1 MTKYLCRMILKK
13 THFRKHFF
21 LISNWSRTFQYCISH
36 NEGGTVKEYRTRRIK
51 YGTCFSRNVF
61 KITRLH
67 GNWVAWHQRLFE
79 WVDQQWKGKQEIFH
93 QKHSLSFIGQLLPT
107 VFKSQAWGILHTL
120 LEMLSFRM
128 HHIQSFYRVQFLS
141 HLHSLASVPHTNQTQ
156 IHLCVESTA
165 LRLITGMGS
174 AEVQPQLSRYFTDSK
189 IPGSVVSTESEE
201 LNRALILTVAHS
213 MHITGSGVEDQS
225 NAWCKELLSSIMQ
238 HTPHSWASH
247 TLQCFPPILNTF
259 FTQNPIPKENKQV
272 LKKCVEDEYRNWT
285 TMTNENDVITHFT
298 TPGTPPLFLCVLIK
312 MILETDS
319 INPVAYK
326 WVNWTSNIDF
336 GKRWIISHICAFTL

>member
-1 MTKYLCRMILKK
+1 M
-13 THFRKHFF
+13 
-21 LISNWSRTFQYCISH
+21 
-36 NEGGTVKEYRTRRIK
+36 
-51 YGTCFSRNVF
+51 
-61 KITRLH
+61 
-67 GNWVAWHQRLFE
+67 
-79 WVDQQWKGKQEIFH
+79 
-93 QKHSLSFIGQLLPT
+93 PT

-141 HLHSLASVPHTNQTQ
+141 HLHSLAAVPHTNQTQ
-156 IHLCVESTA
+156 IYLCVESTA

-174 AEVQPQLSRYFTDSK
+174 VEVQPQLSRYFSESK

-225 NAWCKELLSSIMQ
+225 NSWCKELLSTIMQ

-259 FTQNPIPKENKQV
+259 FTQNTIPKENKQV
-272 LKKCVEDEYRNWT
+272 LKKCVDDEYRNWT

-298 TPGTPPLFLCVLIK
+298 APATPPLFLCVLIK
-312 MILETDS
+312 MILETES

-326 WVNWTSNIDF
+326 
-336 GKRWIISHICAFTL
+336 

>member
-1 MTKYLCRMILKK
+1 MILKFK
-13 THFRKHFF
+13 
-21 LISNWSRTFQYCISH
+21 
-36 NEGGTVKEYRTRRIK
+36 
-51 YGTCFSRNVF
+51 FSR
-61 KITRLH
+61 L
-67 GNWVAWHQRLFE
+67 LY
-79 WVDQQWKGKQEIFH
+79 
-93 QKHSLSFIGQLLPT
+93 SGQLLPT

-201 LNRALILTVAHS
+201 LNRALILTVAHA

-225 NAWCKELLSSIMQ
+225 NSWCKELLSSIMQ
-238 HTPHSWASH
+238 HTPHSWAPH
-247 TLQCFPPILNTF
+247 TLACFPPILNSF
-259 FTQNPIPKENKQV
+259 FTQNTIPKENKQL
-272 LKKCVEDEYRNWT
+272 LKKCVEDEYRNWA

-312 MILETDS
+312 MILETDN
-319 INPVAYK
+319 INAVAYK
-326 WVNWTSNIDF
+326 
-336 GKRWIISHICAFTL
+336 